1 MRNRKNSLYN
11 IIFSLYLLKVCMKSN
26 LSAFSQTFQVYG
38 TMRIP
43 GELVFYQKPSVYA
56 IVPFAMK
63 MKQRRKFSWHV
74 LNNL

>member
-1 MRNRKNSLYN
+1 
-11 IIFSLYLLKVCMKSN
+11 MKSN
-26 LSAFSQTFQVYG
+26 LSAFSQTFQIYG
-38 TMRIP
+38 TLRIP